1 MQRCLPLLSAWVIMG
16 SCLTAGVFSAEIEIT
31 AERSKNGA
39 VVKIDGQLFTEYLV
53 KSGTKPILW
62 PIIGPTGKPMT
73 RDYPMRDRPGEQKDH
88 PHQRSL
94 WFTHGDVN
102 GMNFWAEPGQASY
115 AAESSTSGS
124 SRWPAENRRSS

>member
-1 MQRCLPLLSAWVIMG
+1 M
-16 SCLTAGVFSAEIEIT
+16 
-31 AERSKNGA
+31 
-39 VVKIDGQLFTEYLV
+39 VKIDGQLFTEYLV

-102 GMNFWAEPGQASY
+102 GTNFWAQPEQASY
-115 AAESSTSGS
+115 VGRIEHLRFVKVASGK
-124 SRWPAENRRSS
+124 PAVIVTQNAWLG